1 MSRVVSVWHLAHA
14 LHIHEQVEEGLEFR
28 GRVHKHTRFSPWMK
42 DITVHDLILL
52 CLPNKLNQCKCVCF
66 DLFNMAYSKC
76 VGNLINCTATMPTK
90 VGQEQR
96 QSGSTGSSW
105 AKTPWAS
112 LQRSCLHP
120 ALITLH
126 RSHHMLIRSLK
137 PPSNN
142 NLPKKKHP
150 ELAHGSRSSS
160 AVHCQNTDSALTLH
174 KLNLVQ
180 VYTYDVR
187 NVIGLIIKRLHN

>member
-76 VGNLINCTATMPTK
+76 VGNLINWTATMPTK

-105 AKTPWAS
+105 AKTPRAS

-126 RSHHMLIRSLK
+126 RSHHMLILSLK

-142 NLPKKKHP
+142 NLPKKNILNSLTVHVQAQLYTAKI
-150 ELAHGSRSSS
+150 LTQLSRSTNSIL
-160 AVHCQNTDSALTLH
+160 CKFT
-174 KLNLVQ
+174 
-180 VYTYDVR
+180 R
-187 NVIGLIIKRLHN
+187 MM